1 MWWRWCCGALALTVV
16 LLTQPAWG
24 ASEPAR
30 TPAMILIDA
39 ATGQTL
45 REQDAE
51 TPRPAGSLNQ
61 LMVLLLSLEAVDLGA
76 LPPDAPIAVS
86 SAAATAPGTRIPLR
100 AGATYLFSDLL
111 KAITLDAAN
120 DATIAAAEAIGGSV
134 PACLDLMNARAQ
146 RLGMEAT
153 RYTNIGGTRAA
164 GSLPPD
170 TTTARDQARLALELT
185 RHPQVL
191 QWASLTGLPFDQG
204 GALLHNVN
212 QLLGRVPGVDGLQ
225 VSAGGGAGRS
235 ASFGAV
241 ATAQRGALRLIA
253 IVLDAPDSA
262 ARYNA
267 AAELLEWG
275 FAHYERVDVVRK
287 GEPLDLPVRVIDGS
301 VSQLT
306 PVAGDSFSLL
316 RRRDQERDLQIR
328 YQLPTVL
335 TAPLQRNE
343 PIGEV
348 IIEEKGQLV
357 AVVPALSPA
366 KVVSTRMLSAAL
378 P

>member
-1 MWWRWCCGALALTVV
+1 MWWRWCCGALVLAVV

-24 ASEPAR
+24 AAEPAR
-30 TPAMILIDA
+30 TPAMILVDA
-39 ATGQTL
+39 LTGQTL

-51 TPRPAGSLNQ
+51 VPRPAGSLNQ
-61 LMVLLLSLEAVDLGA
+61 LMVLLLSLEEVDLGA
-76 LPPDAPIAVS
+76 LPPDAPITVS
-86 SAAATAPGTRIPLR
+86 SAAATAPGAHIPLR
-100 AGATYLFSDLL
+100 AGAAYLLSDLL

-120 DATIAAAEAIGGSV
+120 DATIAAAEAIAGSV

-146 RLGMEAT
+146 RLGMQAT
-153 RYTNIGGTRAA
+153 RYTNIGATKAA
-164 GSLPPD
+164 GAPAMD

-185 RHPQVL
+185 RHAQVL
-191 QWASLTGLPFDQG
+191 QWASLTGLPFDRG
-204 GALLHNVN
+204 GVLLHNIN
-212 QLLGRVPGVDGLQ
+212 QLLGKVPGVDGMQ
-225 VSAGGGAGRS
+225 VSAGGGTGRG

-275 FAHYERVDVVRK
+275 FAHYERIDVVRK

-301 VSQLT
+301 VSRLT

-316 RRRDQERDLQIR
+316 RQRDQERNLQIR
-328 YQLPTVL
+328 YQLPAVL

-357 AVVPALSPA
+357 AVVPALSPV
-366 KVVSTRMLSAAL
+366 KVMSTRMLSAAL